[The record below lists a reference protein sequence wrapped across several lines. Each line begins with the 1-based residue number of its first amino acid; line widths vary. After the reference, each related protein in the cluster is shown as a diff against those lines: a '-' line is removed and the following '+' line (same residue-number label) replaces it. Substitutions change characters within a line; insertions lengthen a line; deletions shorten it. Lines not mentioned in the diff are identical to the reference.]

1 MIVVDA
7 NFLILLLDPQGA
19 MDHLDRGRERVEFF
33 TQELGRTK
41 EEIVIPAP
49 VVAELVAGRLD
60 RIEEIVSLLQRNR
73 SFIVRPFDQ
82 VVAIET
88 GEMIRRAVD
97 RTPEGQRPPGWKA
110 AMKYD
115 AMIAATA
122 KVWRARAICTDDKGL
137 PNYLAGTKI
146 EIIKLDE
153 LPYPPEDP
161 QRQIPFDEEDSSPGS
176 SGR

>member
-19 MDHLDRGRERVEFF
+19 MPHLDRGKERVEFF
-33 TQELGRTK
+33 TQELARTK

-49 VVAELVAGRLD
+49 VVAEIVAGRID
-60 RIEEIVSLLQRNR
+60 RVEEIVALLQRNR
-73 SFIVRPFDQ
+73 SFIVQPFDQ
-82 VVAIET
+82 IVAIEA
-88 GEMIRRAVD
+88 GEMIRRALD
-97 RTPEGQRPPGWKA
+97 RMPEANRPAGWKV

-122 KVWRARAICTDDKGL
+122 KIWRARAVCTDDDGL
-137 PNYLAGTKI
+137 GGYLRGTKI
-146 EIIKLDE
+146 EIIKIDE

-161 QRQIPFDEEDSSPGS
+161 QRKMDFEDEA
-176 SGR
+176 